1 MNGRTSD
8 ERLSA
13 WLDDELTLDERA
25 EVERLLAE
33 SPELRQELTELAQ
46 VSALVKGLPGSGA
59 PVELKASILRAIE
72 RDTLLAGTGPETG
85 RSRRLFRIL
94 TVAAAVLAAGMVTW
108 WGMTQRSE
116 TQVAETPPVRSFSS
130 SPGISAANKPE
141 PRKVAANAPAHQ
153 PGMDETTLNIPRE
166 QLDQVR
172 IGDVI
177 QAVEKNGDQVS
188 VIRLTVVDR
197 KAGAAALQVLLA
209 REQISVNGSSDE
221 GLVTV
226 TVDSS
231 SERLQRALQEMRQ
244 QVEFDLL
251 SVGPPAEFAVQEP
264 ELNRIAEQSSTT
276 KRPDGQKRVIFVLVT
291 GSSEPRTDGSGAS

>member
-1 MNGRTSD
+1 MNGRASD

-13 WLDDELTLDERA
+13 WLDDELTLNERA

-33 SPELRQELTELAQ
+33 SPEFRRELTELEQ
-46 VSALVKGLPGSGA
+46 VSALVKGLPNSGA

-72 RDTLLAGTGPETG
+72 RDTLLAGAGSETG
-85 RSRRLFRIL
+85 RSRWLVQIL
-94 TVAAAVLAAGMVTW
+94 AAAAAVLAAGMVTW
-108 WGMTQRSE
+108 WGTTQRPE
-116 TQVAETPPVRSFSS
+116 AQVAEAPPVRSFSS

-141 PRKVAANAPAHQ
+141 SDQALANASARQ

-177 QAVEKNGDQVS
+177 QAVEQNGDQVS

-209 REQISVNGSSDE
+209 REQIPVNESSDA

-226 TVDSS
+226 TIESS
-231 SERLQRALQEMRQ
+231 SERLERALHEMRQ

-276 KRPDGQKRVIFVLVT
+276 KLPDGQKRVIFVLVN
-291 GSSEPRTDGSGAS
+291 GSNEEKGDGSGAS